1 MRETYTVK
9 EFFEKVINAND
20 VDVITIHD
28 DVMVQQCDNPDSI
41 LTVFLDK
48 EVRDYE
54 LEFDTDNEV
63 VYLDIYC
70 S

>member
-9 EFFEKVINAND
+9 ELFEKVINAND
-20 VDVITIHD
+20 VNIITIRNGT
-28 DVMVQQCDNPDSI
+28 MVQQCDNPESI
-41 LTVFLDK
+41 LTTLLDK

-63 VYLDIYC
+63 VYLDIC
-70 S
+70 CN

>member
-9 EFFEKVINAND
+9 ELFEKVINAND
-20 VDVITIHD
+20 VNIITIHD
-28 DVMVQQCDNPDSI
+28 DTMVQQCDNPDSI
-41 LTVFLDK
+41 LTTFLDK
-48 EVRDYE
+48 EVRGYE

>member
-20 VDVITIHD
+20 VDVITIRD

-41 LTVFLDK
+41 LTAFLDK